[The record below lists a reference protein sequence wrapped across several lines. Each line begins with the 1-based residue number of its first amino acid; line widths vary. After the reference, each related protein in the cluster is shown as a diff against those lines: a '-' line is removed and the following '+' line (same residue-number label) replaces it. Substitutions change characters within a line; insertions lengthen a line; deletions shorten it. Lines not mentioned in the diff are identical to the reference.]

1 MPVLLSGVFLYE
13 KIDLRESIKQLSE
26 LASLARLEEVTFLQ
40 KNQLYFYILE
50 LNNLKTEINLKYFQD
65 MYS

>member
-1 MPVLLSGVFLYE
+1 MYIE
-13 KIDLRESIKQLSE
+13 DLRESIKQLSE